1 MWKVTLLH
9 LKLVLLS
16 RLFSWALLWFL
27 NRLFLNVQL
36 HKGQMKMVHKA
47 VQEVSQA
54 IPDRFGWS
62 EQRQTRLIVLFL
74 WGVL

>member
-1 MWKVTLLH
+1 M
-9 LKLVLLS
+9 LVLLP

-47 VQEVSQA
+47 TQAVS
-54 IPDRFGWS
+54 
-62 EQRQTRLIVLFL
+62 
-74 WGVL
+74 

>member
-1 MWKVTLLH
+1 MTLLH
-9 LKLVLLS
+9 FKLALLP

-47 VQEVSQA
+47 AQEVSQT
-54 IPDRFGWS
+54 ILNRFGWP
-62 EQRQTRLIVLFL
+62 ERR
-74 WGVL
+74 